1 MDQKFSV
8 IILAAGQGT
17 RMKSSRPKVLHEVL
31 GVSIIDWV
39 ISRVRQAGAEDVIV
53 VIGHASETLR
63 EHFSDSDVRLAQQ
76 DQQLG
81 TADALLAGLQ
91 QQPPKFSDLMVLNGD
106 LPDLNPQDLA
116 ALIDAHRGSE
126 AVFTV
131 GSSVVDKPHGMGRI
145 VRSEN
150 GSLSSIVEQRDAN
163 PTIQQIQ
170 EVNLGAYSLDVATV
184 QPHLEKMVKRDLG
197 SDSTVTE
204 SYLPH
209 LVEVLNESGIPVATH
224 KSQSN
229 QHFLQVNDRIGMA
242 EVSRKMQD
250 KIQRR
255 LQEDGVTIVDP
266 ITTWIESDVEIGPDT
281 VIHPQTVIRRG
292 VRIGSD
298 CEIGPF
304 AHLRSGTVI
313 GNDVKVG
320 DFVEINRSHLQDGVR
335 AKHLAYLGDT
345 TVEERANIGAGAVV
359 ANYDGKVKSP
369 TRIGADAF
377 VGSGAVIVAPG
388 KIGNGAIVGAGAVV
402 PPGRDVEPGSTVV
415 GVPARKIQ
423 RGDDS
428 ISEICE
434 DERGIR

>member
-63 EHFSDSDVRLAQQ
+63 EHFSGSDVRLAQQ

-116 ALIDAHRGSE
+116 AHIEAHRGSE

-131 GSSVVDKPHGMGRI
+131 GSSVVDKPHDMGRI

-170 EVNLGAYSLDVATV
+170 EVNLGVCTYSTPRLVTTSDLAEDGKT
-184 QPHLEKMVKRDLG
+184 EDLG
-197 SDSTVTE
+197 PAGIQQLPERVLPDLAWSRCWSTR
-204 SYLPH
+204 
-209 LVEVLNESGIPVATH
+209 SGMPVATAIC
-224 KSQSN
+224 
-229 QHFLQVNDRIGMA
+229 V
-242 EVSRKMQD
+242 
-250 KIQRR
+250 
-255 LQEDGVTIVDP
+255 
-266 ITTWIESDVEIGPDT
+266 
-281 VIHPQTVIRRG
+281 G
-292 VRIGSD
+292 VR
-298 CEIGPF
+298 P
-304 AHLRSGTVI
+304 A
-313 GNDVKVG
+313 
-320 DFVEINRSHLQDGVR
+320 
-335 AKHLAYLGDT
+335 
-345 TVEERANIGAGAVV
+345 
-359 ANYDGKVKSP
+359 
-369 TRIGADAF
+369 
-377 VGSGAVIVAPG
+377 
-388 KIGNGAIVGAGAVV
+388 V
-402 PPGRDVEPGSTVV
+402 PPG
-415 GVPARKIQ
+415 Q
-423 RGDDS
+423 
-428 ISEICE
+428 
-434 DERGIR
+434 